1 MNKLNLLKN
10 KLNKLGYSV
19 FIKDEKFIKGG
30 YSGDDLE
37 KSLSIDIN
45 VYIENDSYIFIDW
58 NKQLSTKKT
67 FSTMDET
74 VNYIKEKYPI

>member
-19 FIKDEKFIKGG
+19 FIKDKKFIKGG

-67 FSTMDET
+67 FSSIDET